1 MGAAVMLQVIKKKLI
16 TIRFVDFLMGHNEAK
31 KVKFWNA
38 NFFFFDKLLGV
49 LHR

>member
-1 MGAAVMLQVIKKKLI
+1 MGAAVILQVIKKKLI

-38 NFFFFDKLLGV
+38 NFFSDKLLGV